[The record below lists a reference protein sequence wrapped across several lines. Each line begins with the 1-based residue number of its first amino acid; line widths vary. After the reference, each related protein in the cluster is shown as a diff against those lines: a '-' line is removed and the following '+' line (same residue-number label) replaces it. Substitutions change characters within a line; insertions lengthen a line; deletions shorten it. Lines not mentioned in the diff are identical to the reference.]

1 MSAMDL
7 TKLEDIL
14 NLAMAQNA
22 SDIHLKAGLP
32 AVYRIN
38 GKLLTFKD
46 APILTPEHTY
56 KIAFSIMEERQRKI
70 FEEKRQ
76 VDLAYS
82 IHGLGRFRVNVYQQ
96 RGTIALAF
104 RPILSVIRQFKELN
118 LPPILEKISEE
129 QYGLILVTGTTGCG
143 KSTTLAAMIDYI
155 NARRTCH
162 IVTIED
168 PIEYLIRDKMSIIS
182 QREVGLDT
190 PNFLEGLRAALRQD
204 PDVIM
209 VGEMRDLETIE
220 TALHAAETG
229 HLVLSTLHT
238 LDAVET
244 VNRIISIFPAN
255 QHEQVR
261 YQLANLLKAV
271 ICQRLLPRADGQ
283 GRIPAVEIMIS
294 TSRIRECIRDKT
306 KTLEIRQAIEDGTNY
321 GMQSFD
327 QALISL
333 LKRKLITYDEALA
346 HCSNPTDFVLK
357 VKGISSSSGFG
368 DSISLNES
376 VGKTGNKI
384 EIERFSK

>member
-1 MSAMDL
+1 MPVDL
-7 TKLEDIL
+7 TKLEEIL
-14 NLAMAQNA
+14 SLAMAQNA
-22 SDIHLKAGLP
+22 SDIHMKAGLP

-46 APILTPEHTY
+46 APILSPEHTQ
-56 KIAFSIMEERQRKI
+56 KIAYSIMEERQRNI

-96 RGTIALAF
+96 RGTIAIAF

-118 LPPILEKISEE
+118 LPPILEKISQE
-129 QYGLILVTGTTGCG
+129 QYGLVLVTGTTGCG
-143 KSTTLAAMIDYI
+143 KSTTLAAMVDYI
-155 NARRTCH
+155 NAKRTCH
-162 IVTIED
+162 VVTIED
-168 PIEYLIRDKMSIIS
+168 PIEYLIRDKVSIIS
-182 QREVGLDT
+182 QREVGFDA

-209 VGEMRDLETIE
+209 VGEMRDIETIE
-220 TALHAAETG
+220 TAMHAAETG

-238 LDAVET
+238 LDAIET
-244 VNRIISIFPAN
+244 VNRIISIFPAH
-255 QHEQVR
+255 QHEQIR

-271 ICQRLLPRADGQ
+271 ISQRLLPRADGK
-283 GRIPAVEIMIS
+283 GRIPAIEILIS
-294 TSRIRECIRDKT
+294 TSRIRECIRDRT
-306 KTLEIRQAIEDGTNY
+306 KTLEIRQAIEDGGNY

-327 QALISL
+327 QALIAL
-333 LKRKLITYDEALA
+333 LKRKTITYEEALA

-357 VKGISSSSGFG
+357 VKGVSASSGLG
-368 DSISLNES
+368 GSISLNES
-376 VGKTGNKI
+376 TDKMSSQV